1 MSEEN
6 LADEEKEEKEKEDDK
21 DLVEAEPL
29 PPVSKST
36 SNSKRKK
43 ISLAISSWSS
53 SISFLNRPL
62 SIVELER
69 IEVGDVRGI
78 LSQFLADTF
87 LMSSYFHDLF

>member
-1 MSEEN
+1 ME
-6 LADEEKEEKEKEDDK
+6 DEEQELVESEDR
-21 DLVEAEPL
+21 DLVEKNPSHQ
-29 PPVSKST
+29 VSIPISGST

-69 IEVGDVRGI
+69 IEVLTVQC
-78 LSQFLADTF
+78 S
-87 LMSSYFHDLF
+87 

>member
-1 MSEEN
+1 ME
-6 LADEEKEEKEKEDDK
+6 DEEQELVESEDR
-21 DLVEAEPL
+21 DLVEKNPSHH
-29 PPVSKST
+29 VSIPISGST

-69 IEVGDVRGI
+69 IEVLTVQETSICSDISKKQV
-78 LSQFLADTF
+78 
-87 LMSSYFHDLF
+87 